1 MSALFFSFPSPLVG
15 EGRVGGREVAL
26 SHDCRRESSTL
37 VRSSAFASHL
47 PTPTPNPSPTSL
59 HSGARK
65 RDPGGGG
72 EL

>member
-1 MSALFFSFPSPLVG
+1 MTALLLSFPSPLVG

-26 SHDCRRESSTL
+26 GEDGCKK
-37 VRSSAFASHL
+37 SSAFARNL

-65 RDPGGGG
+65 RGPGGGG
-72 EL
+72 ES

>member
-1 MSALFFSFPSPLVG
+1 MTALLFSFPSPLVG
-15 EGRVGGREVAL
+15 EGRVGGREGAL
-26 SHDCRRESSTL
+26 SEDGCKKSVRRL
-37 VRSSAFASHL
+37 ACAHL

-65 RDPGGGG
+65 RGPGGGG